1 MTNCVNCGA
10 VLHGNK
16 CDYCGTE
23 YNDDNVIAR
32 FDRADALGTLAVHGK
47 SFDVYIGSM
56 EVNSVGDTAFRNFD
70 GTMRRN
76 PGKLKHK
83 FELIEI

>member
-23 YNDDNVIAR
+23 YNGDNVIAR
-32 FDRADALGTLAVHGK
+32 FDRDDALGTLTVHGK

-56 EVNSVGDTAFRNFD
+56 KVEYIGSTAFRTLD
-70 GTMRRN
+70 GTMHRTT
-76 PGKLKHK
+76 GKPKHR
-83 FELIEI
+83 FELIEV